1 MLTAV
6 VVEEDEL
13 EVVVELVLVVVEVDV
28 DEEVVDISVY
38 YTQHRHDGLDFEF
51 RDDER
56 EGGRS

>member
-1 MLTAV
+1 M

-38 YTQHRHDGLDFEF
+38 YTQY
-51 RDDER
+51 RDDGADFQFWDDKG
-56 EGGRS
+56 EGCGG